1 MKNNLHRVCAWLLAA
16 LLLAACLPVTASYAA
31 SGDTIH
37 IRTAADLRE
46 LAKNCT
52 LDTWSQGKTVLL
64 EADLALEDA
73 SFLPI
78 PSFGGTFDGQDHT
91 ISGVV
96 VTDSLSPAG
105 LFGELQKSGRLTS
118 LHVEGTV
125 TPSGDGVDV
134 GGIVGVNNGSI
145 ETCAFTGTVSG
156 KQHTGGI
163 AGENAADGLIRYC
176 SAKGAVAEGAPV
188 AAAEEKKKEE
198 K

>member
-105 LFGELQKSGRLTS
+105 LFGELQKSGRLTR

-125 TPSGDGVDV
+125 WMWAASWA
-134 GGIVGVNNGSI
+134 SI
-145 ETCAFTGTVSG
+145 T
-156 KQHTGGI
+156 
-163 AGENAADGLIRYC
+163 AALKPAPLPERCPASSIP
-176 SAKGAVAEGAPV
+176 AVLRVKMPQTD
-188 AAAEEKKKEE
+188 
-198 K
+198 